1 MKSKKNNNK
10 NMFKLKELPYGLEDL
25 NPLFTKE
32 QLEVHYT
39 KHHQTYCDNF
49 NKAVADLGI
58 EGKSILEILGEASK
72 YNQAIINHGGGFWN
86 HEFFW
91 ESLSPEKKEISEK
104 LKNKIEESFGS
115 VEIFKDTFLTAAK
128 TLFGSG
134 WAWLILNKESGKLE
148 IIQTQNQDSPVM
160 DFVKKRIG
168 ENTPLL
174 NLDVWEH
181 AYYVDYK
188 NVRPEYVEKIWDFID
203 WEKVEERLI

>member
-1 MKSKKNNNK
+1 
-10 NMFKLKELPYGLEDL
+10 MFKLKELPYGLGDL
-25 NPLFTKE
+25 TPLFTKE

-39 KHHQTYCDNF
+39 KHHQAYCDNF
-49 NKAVADLGI
+49 NKAVADLEI
-58 EGKSILEILGEASK
+58 DENKTVLEILGEVLK

-91 ESLSPEKKEISEK
+91 DSLTPQKTEMPEN

-115 VEIFKDTFLTAAK
+115 VEIFKDAFLTAAK

-134 WAWLILNKESGKLE
+134 WAWLILNEESGKLE
-148 IIQTQNQDSPVM
+148 IIQTQNQDSLVM
-160 DFVKKRIG
+160 DFVKERIG

-181 AYYVDYK
+181 AYYIDYK
-188 NVRPEYVEKIWDFID
+188 NVRPEYVEKIWDFIN
-203 WEKVEERLI
+203 WEKVAERLEK